1 MTGATLRDGQADLPS
16 ERSTASYWHREPSE
30 KLLGHRTTAE
40 LPATADV
47 VIIGSGIT
55 GAFAAHFLKEAN
67 AASDVLMLEARE
79 ACWGATGRNGGHCQ
93 PSVYGLSP
101 ANGGHCQPSVY
112 GLSTA
117 VARFELNTYAFLRD
131 LVAEHDVPCDWV
143 SFPGVHAFYTPDL
156 FAAAA
161 LRIADLGRAHPDLAA
176 KARVVRSAAE
186 LAALGVHGAVGA
198 VVQADAA
205 SLWPYKL
212 VCWVLER
219 LLAQGAGFNLQT
231 GTAATHLQRLE
242 GPDDNDG
249 GGGETALRWIV
260 HTPRGQVAA
269 RKRLLAQGAGFNLQ
283 TGTAATHLQR
293 LEGPDDNDGGG
304 GETAHRW
311 IVHTPRGQV
320 AARKV
325 LLACNGHA
333 SLLVPAFSDLLV
345 PVRGQ
350 VAALVPGPG
359 QRALEHS
366 YVFMGVPPKG
376 PSQDDYLVQRPSGRE
391 ELILG
396 GGRSRGT
403 ARGVGASADDWL
415 DPVVASYL
423 RQTLGA
429 TTGIAEGELAATY
442 EWTGIMGYS
451 RDFLPWVGE
460 VPKVLGGDTGLWVA
474 AGYTGHGMPRAAL
487 CAKAVVGMMNGQE
500 LKVAEAVGLPHEFLV
515 SEERA
520 ARAREMDNVTVAD
533 LKDMFV

>member
-16 ERSTASYWHREPSE
+16 EKSTLSYWHREPSK
-30 KLLGHRTTAE
+30 KLTGHRTTRE

-55 GAFAAHFLKEAN
+55 GAFAAHFLNEIDEV
-67 AASDVLMLEARE
+67 SDVLMFEARE

-101 ANGGHCQPSVY
+101 A
-112 GLSTA
+112 

-131 LVAEHDVPCDWV
+131 LVAEHSIPCDWV
-143 SFPGVHAFYTPDL
+143 SLPGVHAFYTPDL

-161 LRIADLGRAHPDLAA
+161 LRIADLGRDHPELAA
-176 KARVVRSAAE
+176 KARVVRSATE
-186 LAALGVHGAVGA
+186 LTELGVPGAVGA

-205 SLWPYKL
+205 SVWPYKL

-219 LLAQGAGFNLQT
+219 LLSRGAGFNLQT
-231 GTAATHLQRLE
+231 GTAATHLQRLDGE
-242 GPDDNDG
+242 GSH
-249 GGGETALRWIV
+249 RWVV

-269 RKRLLAQGAGFNLQ
+269 K
-283 TGTAATHLQR
+283 
-293 LEGPDDNDGGG
+293 E
-304 GETAHRW
+304 
-311 IVHTPRGQV
+311 
-320 AARKV
+320 V
-325 LLACNGHA
+325 LLACNGHT
-333 SLLVPAFSDLLV
+333 SRLVAAFADLLV

-350 VAALVPGPG
+350 VAALVPRPG
-359 QRALEHS
+359 QKALEHS
-366 YVFMGVPPKG
+366 YVFMGVPPDR
-376 PSQDDYLVQRPSGRE
+376 PSQDDYLVQRPNGNE

-403 ARGVGASADDWL
+403 ARGVGVSADDWV

-423 RQTLGA
+423 RQTLGT
-429 TTGIAEGELAATY
+429 TTGITDGELAATY

-460 VPKVLGGDTGLWVA
+460 VPKGMGGGPGLWVA
-474 AGYTGHGMPRAAL
+474 GGYTGHGMPRAAL
-487 CAKAVVGMMNGQE
+487 CAKAVVGMMAGKG
-500 LKVAEAVGLPHEFLV
+500 LEAAKGVGMPVDFLV

-520 ARAREMDNVTVAD
+520 TRAREMDNVTAAD
-533 LKDMFV
+533 LKEMFV

>member
-55 GAFAAHFLKEAN
+55 GAFAAHFLEEAD

-101 ANGGHCQPSVY
+101 
-112 GLSTA
+112 A

-249 GGGETALRWIV
+249 GGGETA
-260 HTPRGQVAA
+260 
-269 RKRLLAQGAGFNLQ
+269 
-283 TGTAATHLQR
+283 
-293 LEGPDDNDGGG
+293 
-304 GETAHRW
+304 HRW

-350 VAALVPGPG
+350 VAAL
-359 QRALEHS
+359 
-366 YVFMGVPPKG
+366 
-376 PSQDDYLVQRPSGRE
+376 DDYLVQRPSGRE

-460 VPKVLGGDTGLWVA
+460 VPKGLGGDTGLW
-474 AGYTGHGMPRAAL
+474 
-487 CAKAVVGMMNGQE
+487 AVVGMMNGQE
-500 LKVAEAVGLPHEFLV
+500 LKVAEAVGLPHEFL
-515 SEERA
+515 
-520 ARAREMDNVTVAD
+520 
-533 LKDMFV
+533 DMFV

>member
-93 PSVYGLSP
+93 PSVYGLS
-101 ANGGHCQPSVY
+101 
-112 GLSTA
+112 TA

-176 KARVVRSAAE
+176 KARVV
-186 LAALGVHGAVGA
+186 
-198 VVQADAA
+198 
-205 SLWPYKL
+205 
-212 VCWVLER
+212 
-219 LLAQGAGFNLQT
+219 
-231 GTAATHLQRLE
+231 
-242 GPDDNDG
+242 
-249 GGGETALRWIV
+249 
-260 HTPRGQVAA
+260 
-269 RKRLLAQGAGFNLQ
+269 
-283 TGTAATHLQR
+283 
-293 LEGPDDNDGGG
+293 
-304 GETAHRW
+304 
-311 IVHTPRGQV
+311 

-325 LLACNGHA
+325 LLACNGHT
-333 SLLVPAFSDLLV
+333 SRLVPAFSDLLV

-350 VAALVPGPG
+350 VAALMPGPG

-366 YVFMGVPPKG
+366 YVFMGVPRKG
-376 PSQDDYLVQRPSGRE
+376 PSQDDYLVQRPKGRE

-460 VPKVLGGDTGLWVA
+460 VPKALGGDTGLWVA

-500 LKVAEAVGLPHEFLV
+500 LEVAEAVGLPHEFLV

>member
-93 PSVYGLSP
+93 PSVYGLS
-101 ANGGHCQPSVY
+101 
-112 GLSTA
+112 TA

-143 SFPGVHAFYTPDL
+143 SFPG
-156 FAAAA
+156 
-161 LRIADLGRAHPDLAA
+161 
-176 KARVVRSAAE
+176 
-186 LAALGVHGAVGA
+186 
-198 VVQADAA
+198 
-205 SLWPYKL
+205 
-212 VCWVLER
+212 
-219 LLAQGAGFNLQT
+219 
-231 GTAATHLQRLE
+231 
-242 GPDDNDG
+242 
-249 GGGETALRWIV
+249 
-260 HTPRGQVAA
+260 
-269 RKRLLAQGAGFNLQ
+269 
-283 TGTAATHLQR
+283 
-293 LEGPDDNDGGG
+293 
-304 GETAHRW
+304 
-311 IVHTPRGQV
+311 
-320 AARKV
+320 
-325 LLACNGHA
+325 
-333 SLLVPAFSDLLV
+333 
-345 PVRGQ
+345 
-350 VAALVPGPG
+350 
-359 QRALEHS
+359 
-366 YVFMGVPPKG
+366 
-376 PSQDDYLVQRPSGRE
+376 
-391 ELILG
+391 
-396 GGRSRGT
+396 
-403 ARGVGASADDWL
+403 
-415 DPVVASYL
+415 
-423 RQTLGA
+423 TLGA

-460 VPKVLGGDTGLWVA
+460 VPKALGGDTGLWVA

-500 LKVAEAVGLPHEFLV
+500 LEVAEAVGLPHEFLV

-520 ARAREMDNVTVAD
+520 AQAREMDNVTVAD

>member
-79 ACWGATGRNGGHCQ
+79 ACWGATGR
-93 PSVYGLSP
+93 
-101 ANGGHCQPSVY
+101 NGGHCQPSVY

-269 RKRLLAQGAGFNLQ
+269 RK
-283 TGTAATHLQR
+283 
-293 LEGPDDNDGGG
+293 
-304 GETAHRW
+304 
-311 IVHTPRGQV
+311 
-320 AARKV
+320 V
-325 LLACNGHA
+325 LLACNGHT
-333 SLLVPAFSDLLV
+333 SRLVPAFSDLLV

-350 VAALVPGPG
+350 VAALMPGPG

-460 VPKVLGGDTGLWVA
+460 VPKALGGDTGLWVA

-500 LKVAEAVGLPHEFLV
+500 LEVAEAVGLPHEFLV

-520 ARAREMDNVTVAD
+520 AQAREMDNVTVAD